1 MGLIPGSGR
10 SPGRGNGNPL
20 QYSCLENS
28 MDRGTWY
35 ATVHG
40 AAESRTRLSDLAH
53 THAIGLYGAAGHSV
67 FAVYSWTGAAYFL
80 LGGRPPHDRRGE
92 LLVFYPDLH
101 GGERGC
107 QHFTWHNIL
116 SVHPRPMCQHFPLF

>member
-1 MGLIPGSGR
+1 
-10 SPGRGNGNPL
+10 
-20 QYSCLENS
+20 

-35 ATVHG
+35 STVHG

-67 FAVYSWTGAAYFL
+67 FAVYSWTRAAYFL

-107 QHFTWHNIL
+107 QHFTWYNIL